1 MSTKERLDVALVA
14 RGLAETRAKAQ
25 ASIMSGIVYVNGQKV
40 GKKGVVRDPAVHLEV
55 LEHFLEHAKESRFT
69 VLGLTYSPIRGPEGN
84 IEYLG
89 YLSRAEEEPPVHD
102 LKALVEASHAVL
114 EEKKGENDA

>member
-40 GKKGVVRDPAVHLEV
+40 DKAG
-55 LEHFLEHAKESRFT
+55 HACRRR
-69 VLGLTYSPIRGPEGN
+69 RG
-84 IEYLG
+84 
-89 YLSRAEEEPPVHD
+89 A
-102 LKALVEASHAVL
+102 
-114 EEKKGENDA
+114 

>member
-40 GKKGVVRDPAVHLEV
+40 DKAGAPVAADAALEV
-55 LEHFLEHAKESRFT
+55 RGHTLRYVSR
-69 VLGLTYSPIRGPEGN
+69 S
-84 IEYLG
+84 
-89 YLSRAEEEPPVHD
+89 S
-102 LKALVEASHAVL
+102 
-114 EEKKGENDA
+114 

>member
-1 MSTKERLDVALVA
+1 M
-14 RGLAETRAKAQ
+14 
-25 ASIMSGIVYVNGQKV
+25 
-40 GKKGVVRDPAVHLEV
+40 RDPAVHLEV

-89 YLSRAEEEPPVHD
+89 YLSHAEEEPPVHD
-102 LKALVEASHAVL
+102 LKALVEASHAAL